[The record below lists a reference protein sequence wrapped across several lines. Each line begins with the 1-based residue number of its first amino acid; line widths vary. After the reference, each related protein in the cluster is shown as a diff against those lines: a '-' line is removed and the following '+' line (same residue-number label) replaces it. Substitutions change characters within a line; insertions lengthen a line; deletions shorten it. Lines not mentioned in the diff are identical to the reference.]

1 MFSTILLQWHIFF
14 PNNRACFEHFS
25 ILLNDLHKQHNLS
38 GRKNTI
44 TIQTSRAAKGRATTT
59 RLRAD
64 ALVLSPPESGF
75 IATLNIDEHYRS
87 SINNPV
93 DHDARSTEKKVEKTF
108 QALHERR
115 DDIELGVITPSENGL
130 YLRHTHKFF
139 GVVYCLQGKSL
150 AMMQFTQCCNCSR
163 A

>member
-1 MFSTILLQWHIFF
+1 MAHFSQTARLV
-14 PNNRACFEHFS
+14 FEHFS

-64 ALVLSPPESGF
+64 ALVLSPPEPAF
-75 IATLNIDEHYRS
+75 CATLNIDEHYRS

-115 DDIELGVITPSENGL
+115 DDIDLGVITPLENGL
-130 YLRHTHKFF
+130 YLRHTHTIFSALSTA
-139 GVVYCLQGKSL
+139 YRENPLP
-150 AMMQFTQCCNCSR
+150 
-163 A
+163 